1 MNTFFASIHELF
13 FPCISN
19 QKTSHGLK
27 LKVAA
32 VDAFILIVVISM
44 VPAAKTEVSVEL
56 RLYETKTISRSI
68 LEIFP
73 RKDIVYENIS

>member
-1 MNTFFASIHELF
+1 
-13 FPCISN
+13 
-19 QKTSHGLK
+19 LK